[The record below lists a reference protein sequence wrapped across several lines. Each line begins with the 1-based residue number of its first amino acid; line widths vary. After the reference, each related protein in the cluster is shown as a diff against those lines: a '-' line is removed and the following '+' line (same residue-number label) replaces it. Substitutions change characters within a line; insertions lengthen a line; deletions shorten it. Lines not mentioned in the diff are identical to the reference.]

1 MVEGQEVLPMT
12 SQNDMPSPYPF
23 YAAGSV
29 PNLQGTLGGT
39 DQIGTFEAQ
48 ALAQLQALMEMARN
62 QPAPQEQQVPQTP
75 SLPIAGLS
83 LLLGSLGGALA
94 KQPGYAMAPVQA
106 IAGRVQ
112 ERKQVQRENIEKKQA
127 AELHKQ
133 ETLMTLALKRVQ
145 LMFDMAKREDN
156 QEAAQQ
162 LAQLKSELTANRDEV
177 NSLRRLL
184 EIEARGKQEILKK
197 KTAGAPTR
205 HITERTT
212 TVTGIPGAAPSRQSK
227 SWPTQVTAAY
237 RQDLKDA
244 ERQVKEKLVKEKN
257 AKKRT
262 TLVSEYNSY
271 KQDLFKFY
279 QDKADS
285 LTRK

>member
-1 MVEGQEVLPMT
+1 
-12 SQNDMPSPYPF
+12 MPSPYPF

-29 PNLQGTLGGT
+29 PNLQGTLEGT
-39 DQIGTFEAQ
+39 DQMGPFEAQ

-62 QPAPQEQQVPQTP
+62 QPSPQEQPVPQTP

-94 KQPGYAMAPVQA
+94 RQPGYATAPAQA
-106 IAGRVQ
+106 IAELVQ
-112 ERKQVQRENIEKKQA
+112 EKKQVQRENIEKKQA

-162 LAQLKSELTANRDEV
+162 LAQLRSELTANRDEV

-184 EIEARGKQEILKK
+184 EIEAKGKEVIKAKQ
-197 KTAGAPTR
+197 APGAPTR

-227 SWPTQVTAAY
+227 NWPTQVTAAY
-237 RQDLKDA
+237 KQDLRDA
-244 ERQVKEKLVKEKN
+244 ERQLKDKLSREKN
-257 AKKRT
+257 AKKRQ
-262 TLVSEYNSY
+262 TLVSQYSQY

-279 QDKADS
+279 QDRADS
-285 LTRK
+285 LGKR